1 MSDSW
6 AVGTRVTRDLEGMDF
21 PACISADKG
30 DGSYDIV
37 YTDDGNTEED
47 VPGDE
52 LRLDENAGGETVVA
66 ESKEALMK
74 NWLSPA
80 KSPNKNTAGF
90 DILNDFN
97 STQNLNALKAPKVI
111 IHQIEHANSPAQQD
125 SPGDGRSR
133 GARPNTSRSHKK
145 AAASAFII
153 NGPET
158 NFAAGRGIRGIRWLR
173 DNPNSY

>member
-1 MSDSW
+1 MSNEW
-6 AVGTRVTRDLEGMDF
+6 AVGTRVTRDLEGIDF
-21 PACISADKG
+21 PACIIANKG
-30 DGSYDIV
+30 DGTYDIV

-47 VPGDE
+47 VPADE
-52 LRLDENAGGETVVA
+52 LHLDEEAGGENAVA

-74 NWLSPA
+74 SWASPMA
-80 KSPNKNTAGF
+80 KTGGGF
-90 DILNDFN
+90 DLLDEFN
-97 STQNLNALKAPKVI
+97 SSNSLNALRAPRVT
-111 IHQIEHANSPAQQD
+111 IHQIETVSSP
-125 SPGDGRSR
+125 SHHGHPSGGDDNRSR
-133 GARPNTSRSHKK
+133 AARPSTSRAHKQ